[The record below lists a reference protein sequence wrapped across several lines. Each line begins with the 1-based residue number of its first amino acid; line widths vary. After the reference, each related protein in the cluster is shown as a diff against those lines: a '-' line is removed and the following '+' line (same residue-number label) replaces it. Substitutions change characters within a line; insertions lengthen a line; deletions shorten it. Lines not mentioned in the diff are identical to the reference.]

1 MWNSGFLDFLFF
13 SFSSK
18 QTCSIFKV
26 DFKYVSRVYLGLRSH
41 ILTNISNNKTEYY
54 PVQGCTEAVNN
65 IIGNPQIVQILGETE
80 SALFE
85 KTHYFG
91 IKGVWLNLIKFT
103 ENMTYTCHSCF
114 DVPLNFTGLKL
125 ALYSNFTCFYC
136 KKTGIFMLKISIFL
150 LQLQE

>member
-1 MWNSGFLDFLFF
+1 M
-13 SFSSK
+13 
-18 QTCSIFKV
+18 

-85 KTHYFG
+85 KRT
-91 IKGVWLNLIKFT
+91 ILVLKG
-103 ENMTYTCHSCF
+103 F
-114 DVPLNFTGLKL
+114 D
-125 ALYSNFTCFYC
+125 
-136 KKTGIFMLKISIFL
+136 
-150 LQLQE
+150 